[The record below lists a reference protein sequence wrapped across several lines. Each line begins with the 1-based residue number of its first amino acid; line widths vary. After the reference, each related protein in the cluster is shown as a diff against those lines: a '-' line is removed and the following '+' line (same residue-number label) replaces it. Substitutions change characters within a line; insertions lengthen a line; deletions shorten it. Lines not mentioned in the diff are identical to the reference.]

1 MQFWDNIIQT
11 AMLGTKRKQVTADE
25 LPGALSD
32 AVTVITGNTN
42 IDKEEQ
48 FLQIVSLAFNY
59 RQSGV
64 QPLHKEVVIPQAP
77 AEEKPYCTSRASMVL
92 KDILDEDAN
101 SLLQLWLQLCSRK
114 GQLMLPYLLPV
125 LLDKATQQKKLRT
138 LVEDCMGKRGEWLCT
153 FNESWNFTAAETE
166 EDHWLTGKPEQRKEV
181 LEQLRTTNP
190 ALARQWIQ
198 ETWSQENAN
207 SKAELLKAFN
217 VNPEAKDVEWLE
229 SIITEKSQKVKDE
242 ALNILR
248 QIPSSSIIQHYWQL
262 VRESVKLKKES
273 AFLGL
278 TSKNVLTI
286 QVPEGINEVGI
297 EKISNQKEFTD
308 EEFILYQLVGYIPP
322 HFWEEYLQSSPA
334 EILQLFG
341 RHKTSAKLIPAIVI
355 ATGRFKDLTWAPLF
369 TADKER
375 HYVSL
380 LPLLSD
386 TERDAYLLRNFE
398 QIIDMVIPFLTQ
410 ENTRE
415 WTLPIARAVLKHTA
429 ANSYQYNRS
438 FYNRYIHFIPVE
450 IAAELDNFLPTEAYQ
465 QHTWRTNA
473 DYIRK
478 LLQLKQRTTQSFS

>member
-1 MQFWDNIIQT
+1 MQFWNNIIQT

-25 LPGALSD
+25 LPEVLSD

-59 RQSGV
+59 RQCGV
-64 QPLHKEVVIPQAP
+64 QPLHKEISIPPAP
-77 AEEKPYCTSRASMVL
+77 AEEKPYCIPKAFMVL
-92 KDILDEDAN
+92 KDILEEDAD

-114 GQLMLPYLLPV
+114 GQLIPPSLLPA
-125 LLDKATQQKKLRT
+125 LLDKATLQKKLRT
-138 LVEDCMGKRGEWLCT
+138 LVEDCMGKRGEWLSA
-153 FNESWNFTAAETE
+153 FNKSWNFTAAETAE
-166 EDHWLTGKPEQRKEV
+166 ERWLTGKPEQRKEV
-181 LEQLRTTNP
+181 LEHLRATNP

-198 ETWSQENAN
+198 ETWAQENAN
-207 SKAELLKAFN
+207 SKAELLKAFH
-217 VNPEAKDVEWLE
+217 VNPDAKDVEWLE
-229 SIITEKSQKVKDE
+229 SIMTEKSQKVKEE
-242 ALNILR
+242 ALNLLR
-248 QIPSSSIIQHYWQL
+248 QIPLSSIIQHYWQL
-262 VRESVKLKKES
+262 VQESVRLKKES

-286 QVPEGINEVGI
+286 QVPADINEVGI

-322 HFWEEYLQSSPA
+322 YFWEEYFQSTPA
-334 EILQLFG
+334 DILQLFG
-341 RHKTSAKLIPAIVI
+341 RHKTSAKLIPAIVT
-355 ATGRFKDLTWAPLF
+355 ATARFKELTWAPLF
-369 TADKER
+369 TGDKDR

-386 TERDAYLLRNFE
+386 TERDAYLLKNFE
-398 QIIDMVIPFLTQ
+398 QMIDMVIPFLTT

-415 WTLPIARAVLKHTA
+415 WALPIARAVLKHTA

-438 FYNRYIHFIPVE
+438 FYNRHIHFIPVE
-450 IAAELDNFLPTEAYQ
+450 IAPELDNFLPAEAYQ

-478 LLQLKQRTTQSFS
+478 LLQLKQRTIQSFS